1 MEIKSSKL
9 KMCLNYNSI
18 AMMKP
23 YHQGNLQ
30 KEVFNG
36 VGGLFNFRRLSRN
49 MLTGSI
55 LASRHV

>member
-36 VGGLFNFRRLSRN
+36 VGGL
-49 MLTGSI
+49 
-55 LASRHV
+55 V